1 MYGPESCAT
10 VTIQMEKT
18 EDNPT
23 GLVVINESDYNPETM
38 VKVDPVP
45 EQQQPASTEQQ
56 PPADNGGEKKVV
68 APWTT
73 Q

>member
-1 MYGPESCAT
+1 MYGPQSCPT
-10 VTIQMEKT
+10 VTIQVEKT

-38 VKVDPVP
+38 TKVDPVP

-56 PPADNGGEKKVV
+56 PPADNGEKKVV
-68 APWTT
+68 APWA